1 MTDARGAGGE
11 TRAAP
16 NRPGR
21 VAPPRRSPLAE
32 TLLNAMAQG
41 GLTPPSPAA
50 LSRRLG
56 AKPQIV
62 TGVVGDLVRRGDILE
77 LRDGLLIARS
87 SVEALAGE
95 LQAGG
100 PMTFSIAE
108 FKARFGLSRKWA
120 IPLLER
126 LDADGVTRRRGD
138 LREVLAA
145 EPAGAEDRP
154 ASG

>member
-1 MTDARGAGGE
+1 
-11 TRAAP
+11 
-16 NRPGR
+16 
-21 VAPPRRSPLAE
+21 
-32 TLLNAMAQG
+32 
-41 GLTPPSPAA
+41 
-50 LSRRLG
+50 
-56 AKPQIV
+56 
-62 TGVVGDLVRRGDILE
+62 E